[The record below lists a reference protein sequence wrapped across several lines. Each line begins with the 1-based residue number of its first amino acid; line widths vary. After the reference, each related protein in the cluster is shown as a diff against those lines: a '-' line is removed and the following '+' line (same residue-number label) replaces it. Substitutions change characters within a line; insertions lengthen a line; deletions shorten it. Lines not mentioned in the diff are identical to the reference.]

1 MAYTLSNLLVDVYDN
16 LGQLNTSLVTSGTT
30 TTIVDSVV
38 GGLGKYGNN
47 DFQGGA
53 LIVTYDDGGEAAAP
67 EGQFSRIASSTGSTG
82 TFTLQDPLTAAV
94 AADDRYAWTTSRY
107 PLHDMIRLANKGLQA
122 LGDLQSVDTTTL
134 DSAANKTEYA
144 QAVDWK
150 RNTFRID
157 IQGRADDA
165 NDNRWHTVWDWERTP
180 AAPASEALLIFPEQ
194 FSYPY
199 GLRIWYMAPHPAV
212 RVYSS
217 TISEYIYP
225 ELAKWAVTLAAL
237 QWMNGRTGGRQRGV
251 LQDLNNA
258 KVELERVKADHKI
271 WKPQNKKSIFTLT
284 YAREENFRTPT
295 V

>member
-16 LGQLNTSLVTSGTT
+16 LGQLNNSLVTSGTT

-47 DFQGGA
+47 DFQGGTA
-53 LIVTYDDGGEAAAP
+53 IVTYDAGGEAAAP
-67 EGQFSRIASSTGSTG
+67 EGQFSRISASTG
-82 TFTLQDPLTAAV
+82 TSGTLTLQDALTAAV
-94 AADDRYAWTTSRY
+94 AAGDHYAWTTSRY
-107 PLHDMIRLANKGLQA
+107 PLYDMIRLCNKGLQA
-122 LGDLQSVDTTTL
+122 LGDLPNVDTTTL

-150 RNTFRID
+150 RKTLRID
-157 IQGRADDA
+157 IQTRSDDA
-165 NDNRWHTVWDWERTP
+165 DDNRWFTVYDWYQTP
-180 AAPASEALLIFPEQ
+180 AAPASTALLIFPEQ

-199 GLRIWYMAPHPAV
+199 DLRIWYMAPHTSV
-212 RVYSS
+212 KDYDD
-217 TISEYIYP
+217 TISEYIHP
-225 ELAKWAVTLAAL
+225 ELAKWAVTLSAL

-271 WKPQNKKSIFTLT
+271 WKPQSRNSVFTLK
-284 YAREENFRTPT
+284 YAKEENFRTPT
-295 V
+295 E

>member
-47 DFQGGA
+47 DFQGGTA
-53 LIVTYDDGGEAAAP
+53 IVIYDAGGENAAP
-67 EGQFSRIASSTGSTG
+67 EGQFARIASSVG
-82 TFTLQDPLTAAV
+82 TSGTLTLQDALTAAV
-94 AADDRYAWTTSRY
+94 AAADEYAWTTSRY
-107 PLHDMIRLANKGLQA
+107 PLRDMIRLCNKGLQA
-122 LGDLQSVDTTTL
+122 LGDLPNVDTTTL

-144 QAVDWK
+144 QSVDWK
-150 RNTFRID
+150 RETLRID
-157 IQGRADDA
+157 IQGRTDDA

-180 AAPASEALLIFPEQ
+180 AAPAATALLIFPEQ
-194 FSYPY
+194 FAYPY
-199 GLRIWYMAPHPAV
+199 GLRIWYMAPHGLLRTYGNTV
-212 RVYSS
+212 
-217 TISEYIYP
+217 SEYIHP

-258 KVELERVKADHKI
+258 KVELERVKADYKI
-271 WKPQNKKSIFTLT
+271 WKPRDRKSVFTLQT
-284 YAREENFRTPT
+284 AKVENFRTPT